1 MNLVNQSQ
9 YTSWPPKYS
18 APYQVPPY
26 LLLHKL
32 MKHVLGTEGN
42 LNPIGQTAPSVQAG
56 GWSHKV
62 LVTGTIYGLV
72 QKASQQ
78 KMLMDFLA
86 NFLSTQKP
94 ILDIVKV
101 PNCWLLP
108 SLWLCKLKQLLD
120 LRLEKGLEIEVC
132 TIDICNARPIWKGDI
147 TKGVPTPRLLH
158 CPRPAPSRP
167 NPSRPS

>member
-1 MNLVNQSQ
+1 MMLLCHQNVDQAGSSHRQRVGLLCHPGSALLPIIPSGNLQSHEMTQ
-9 YTSWPPKYS
+9 DIGVFKLSSQPRSFVSKYLWVCTSWPPKYS
-18 APYQVPPY
+18 APYQASPNF

-94 ILDIVKV
+94 IFDIVKI
-101 PNCWLLP
+101 P
-108 SLWLCKLKQLLD
+108 SC
-120 LRLEKGLEIEVC
+120 C
-132 TIDICNARPIWKGDI
+132 
-147 TKGVPTPRLLH
+147 
-158 CPRPAPSRP
+158 
-167 NPSRPS
+167 